1 MLNRRNLI
9 ALATIAA
16 AALAQPAFAAD
27 TKPFTQAAFNAAQAA
42 GKPILVEITAP
53 WCSVCTKQKP
63 IIASVAAGKDFAGLA
78 IFVIDFDS
86 QKDAV
91 RAMKATTQ
99 STLISFNGKKE
110 KSRSVGVTDAASIE
124 ALMRSA
130 LSS

>member
-1 MLNRRNLI
+1 M
-9 ALATIAA
+9 
-16 AALAQPAFAAD
+16 
-27 TKPFTQAAFNAAQAA
+27 
-42 GKPILVEITAP
+42 
-53 WCSVCTKQKP
+53 
-63 IIASVAAGKDFAGLA
+63 
-78 IFVIDFDS
+78 IDFDS

-130 LSS
+130 LKS